1 MTKIRLLSV
10 AVLLACGDTNIE
22 DRPPGAP
29 IDTTTVDKVD
39 VLPDSVAALDN
50 DRAAAPTQFDPRQVQ
65 PGSTIAGLKVAA
77 VDVQPA
83 QLDTRVSGSVRFAGE
98 VQLDGSYRP
107 HFDYPEVR
115 EPCFWVN
122 VDSWSKLPRAA
133 GDQRVIWFCFENR
146 DQAVRQLGGLDTQAY
161 ATIVIDNYT
170 THLTGSDVWDTAR
183 LVRVVSKRP
192 L

>member
-1 MTKIRLLSV
+1 MKKIYLLSIT
-10 AVLLACGDTNIE
+10 VLLACGDTKIE

-29 IDTTTVDKVD
+29 IDTATVDKVD

-50 DRAAAPTQFDPRQVQ
+50 DRPAAPTQFDPRQIQ
-65 PGSTIAGLKVAA
+65 SGSTIGGLKVAA

-83 QLDTRVSGSVRFAGE
+83 PIATGVSGSVRFAGE
-98 VQLDGSYRP
+98 VQLVGSYRP

-122 VDSWSKLPRAA
+122 ADSWSKLPRAA

-146 DQAVRQLGGLDTQAY
+146 DEAVRQLGPLGTQAY

-170 THLTGSDVWDTAR
+170 TNLTGSDAWDTAR